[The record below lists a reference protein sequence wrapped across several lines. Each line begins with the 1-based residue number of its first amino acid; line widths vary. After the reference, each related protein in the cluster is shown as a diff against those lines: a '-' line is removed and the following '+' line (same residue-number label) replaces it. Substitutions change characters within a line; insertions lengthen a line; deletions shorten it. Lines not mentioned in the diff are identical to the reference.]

1 MNYSSFLSLKKQ
13 KSIQLLLAG
22 FVVLSLIA
30 YGCSGTAASSK
41 VVGVA
46 AGNSSPDILTND
58 KNGKTLQLSALK
70 GSYVLVEF
78 WESGNMDARRN
89 HYEINRLYQK
99 YQDAQFKDGKNFCI
113 YSVSLDTNK
122 DKWLEAMAQD
132 NVSWP
137 CQTIDT
143 KGWNAKSA
151 IDFGVSFLPKYYL
164 INGDGVII
172 KRNILIQDLESIIK
186 AELS

>member
-1 MNYSSFLSLKKQ
+1 MNYSSLLSLKKQ
-13 KSIQLLLAG
+13 KSTSFLLAA
-22 FVVLSLIA
+22 FVVISVIA

-46 AGNSSPDILTND
+46 AGNTSPEIATND

-78 WESGNMDARRN
+78 WESGNNEARRN
-89 HYEINRLYQK
+89 HFEINRVYQK
-99 YQDAQFKDGKNFCI
+99 YKDAQFKDGKNFCI

-122 DKWLEAMAQD
+122 DQWLEAMAQD

-151 IDFGVSFLPKYYL
+151 LDFGVSFLPKYYL
-164 INGDGVII
+164 INGEGVII
-172 KRNILIQDLESIIK
+172 KRNILIKDLESIIQ